1 MIIIYIIMV
10 ILAVIIIILFAD
22 RLRYK
27 SEIKYISRQIAESK
41 GEFTNIRM
49 NSLNKYIENLTIRI
63 NELYQINQK
72 TNVEL
77 QKSQKELKRGIA
89 NMSHDLRTPLTSIM
103 GYLQLIKEKIETNEE
118 VDKYIDIVERRT
130 KTLENLISGLYAIA
144 RVESD
149 EYKFNLK
156 SVDIKNILYDTV
168 ALFYDDFINKNIEPS
183 INVEDGTSNIIT
195 DENAISRVFSNLIN
209 NMLKYSKKT
218 VVINLIKH
226 EDTIDIELINDA
238 LELNDD
244 DVEHIFERFY
254 TSDST
259 RSDTNTGLGLS
270 IVKALVEGLGG
281 KVGAELVDGMLKIR
295 ILLTA
300 K

>member
-1 MIIIYIIMV
+1 MV

-27 SEIKYISRQIAESK
+27 SEINYISRQIAESK

-49 NSLNKYIENLTIRI
+49 NSLNKDIENLTISI

-103 GYLQLIKEKIETNEE
+103 GYIQLIKEKIETNEE

-130 KTLENLISGLYAIA
+130 KTLEKLITNLYAIA
-144 RVESD
+144 RVEAD

-156 SVDIKNILYDTV
+156 KVDIKNILYDNIT
-168 ALFYDDFINKNIEPS
+168 LFYDDFLNKNIEPS
-183 INVEDGTSNIIT
+183 IYVEDGISSIVT

-218 VVINLIKH
+218 VVINLMKN
-226 EDTIDIELINDA
+226 EDTIKIELTNDA
-238 LELNDD
+238 LELSDD

-281 KVGAELVDGMLKIR
+281 KVGAELVDGMLKIT